1 MIDVIYNPVAGP
13 RVVNRIDQVRSY
25 LSARGRPFRI
35 RETAAPGDAVVMAR
49 ESAIAGADAVVAVG
63 GDGTMS
69 EVADGLAGSSTRLA
83 FVPHGTGN
91 VFASEFSLP
100 ESVEGCLNLLS
111 TGKTISVRMA
121 QANDRRFVL
130 LASAGFDA
138 EVVERMNPGQKN
150 LLGITAYV
158 LCGVRQILHSQSTLW
173 VEFPGRERVEAQ
185 SVIVARGKKYGGN
198 VTIAPG
204 GDIAGETFQV
214 IALLRKGR
222 WSIAKF
228 ALDVLRG
235 KHGASR
241 HVLIRETPSLF
252 VRSAIPSACQVDGE
266 YLGPLPVRFTMTDA
280 LLRIVVPKEFPSPPD
295 SPDHL
300 AEALKGLG
308 KDAWQSQGGADR
320 FLKRERDSWK

>member
-13 RVVNRIDQVRSY
+13 RGVNRIDRVRAY
-25 LSARGRPFRI
+25 LTARGRPFRI

-69 EVADGLAGSSTRLA
+69 EVADGVAGSATRLA

-91 VFASEFSLP
+91 VFAREFSLP
-100 ESVEGCLNLLS
+100 ASVEGCLDLLS
-111 TGKTISVRMA
+111 SGKTISVRMA
-121 QANDRRFVL
+121 KANDRRFVL

-138 EVVERMNPGQKN
+138 EVVERMNPRQKN
-150 LLGITAYV
+150 LLGIAAYV
-158 LCGVRQILHSQSTLW
+158 LCGARHFLRSQPTLW
-173 VEFPGRERVEAQ
+173 IEFPDRERVEAQ
-185 SVIVARGKKYGGN
+185 AVFVVRGKKYGGN

-204 GDIAGETFQV
+204 GDITGETLQV

-228 ALDVLRG
+228 VLDALRG
-235 KHGASR
+235 KHTASR
-241 HVLIRETPSLF
+241 HVLVRESPSLF

-266 YLGPLPVRFTMTDA
+266 YLGPLPVRFSVTDV
-280 LLRIVVPKEFPSPPD
+280 LLRVVVPKEFPS
-295 SPDHL
+295 
-300 AEALKGLG
+300 G
-308 KDAWQSQGGADR
+308 
-320 FLKRERDSWK
+320 